1 MLGIPCH
8 DVAFREA
15 LANSHPS
22 RALSREW
29 SHPAIRHAALQCEL
43 RNLADLPAEKA
54 SVVFDRAYDIT
65 IRRLMKGEPLG
76 EIAVGIGHDSQKTE
90 VQHALEHGDR
100 RLQKVMARQGISTDG
115 RAARAQLLARFGLR
129 KSTQLE
135 GYSNG

>member
-1 MLGIPCH
+1 M
-8 DVAFREA
+8 
-15 LANSHPS
+15 
-22 RALSREW
+22 
-29 SHPAIRHAALQCEL
+29 
-43 RNLADLPAEKA
+43 
-54 SVVFDRAYDIT
+54 VFDRAYDIT

-115 RAARAQLLARFGLR
+115 RAARAQLMARFGLR
-129 KSTQLE
+129 KNTQLE